1 MSNPLIYRARIK
13 ELAKTM
19 EMRVSED
26 AVVATDA
33 KVRAMVQEAAKR
45 AKTHNPTPIPPQDL
59 SAAVRPTEG
68 FNHVGRARPGPPLFL
83 FNG

>member
-45 AKTHNPTPIPPQDL
+45 AKTNNRKTIQPQDL
-59 SAAVRPTEG
+59 
-68 FNHVGRARPGPPLFL
+68 
-83 FNG
+83 